1 LRRSKPFVDVVIKNK
16 DVRML
21 TDEYE
26 HPILLY
32 TFADKDTIILTTNE
46 FTLKEILDRM
56 TNRRFVR

>member
-1 LRRSKPFVDVVIKNK
+1 
-16 DVRML
+16 ML